1 MPDQHRRVKELF
13 LEARSLPSDE
23 RAAWLEAACADA
35 SERAEVESLLAAER
49 DSPSDYLMPQYDS
62 GMAPGVRVGRYRI
75 LDQLGAG
82 GMGEVWLARDE
93 TLGRR
98 VALKFPAEGLMGGH
112 FGRRVRREARIA
124 ASLDHHA
131 VCRVFELGEADGR
144 SFIVMEYLQG
154 DTLAERVRHRPIPLD
169 QALAWAVA
177 VASAV
182 EQAHDKGLIHR
193 DLKPANVMVTRSGQV
208 KVMDFGLASVTP
220 AGAGDGAG
228 GSGEESGPS
237 RSGGGKMGWTE
248 PHGTGSW
255 QTDSGEP
262 RSGDAAT
269 GGTGSDD
276 TGGTSAAD
284 RMVGTPPYMAPEQL
298 RGRPTDQRADIWA
311 FGCVLYEMLTG
322 RRAFGG
328 GTVPE
333 VVAAILEREPDWEE
347 LPESTPPEVR
357 RLLGRCLRKD
367 PGQRLR
373 HIGDAGLVLEEA
385 LRGDPAPGSPVG
397 VGPSDPAARGWRSVG
412 VRGAALFLFAV
423 AAGLAA
429 WSTLRPGASPGETAV
444 HASISLPSGVRVLR
458 AGLIAPSVALS
469 PDGRTLA
476 TAATGED
483 GQRIWVR
490 FLHRREALPLAGTE
504 NGVAPFFSPDGA
516 WIGFFADGRLRRVP
530 AAGGAAVDIA
540 FAPGF
545 PLGATWGVDDR
556 IIFATGARSALH
568 VVSAEGGVPERL
580 TTLDAEGGEV
590 SHRHPELL
598 ADGRTLLFT
607 SLSPAGPFVHAL
619 DLRSGRRAEVTRG
632 ATPQF
637 VPGGYVTVN
646 RGSDLLVA
654 AFDPRRLEL
663 AGSVVPVVQGVAAE
677 ASHTMH
683 YAVSRDG
690 ILAYVPAGTRH
701 ALVIVQD
708 EVEEI
713 VDERPRTSARPVR
726 PRFSPDGAQLALG
739 AGVPSEVWIHDLG
752 TGAATRLT
760 FDGGSSPVWTRD
772 GDSVTFVVSP
782 FHGTAPDRPGLH
794 TKPVDGRSGSQP
806 LLPLD
811 DWHRPIGWTPDGQ
824 MLAFEAFRGDAI
836 PSIWVLEKGEVRRV
850 LSDGYAG
857 RLSPDGRWLAYHSEA
872 VGGPEVYVTPF
883 PEADARWQIS
893 TRGGSGAAWSAD
905 GAEVYYRSGD
915 RLMAARIETGAGVRV
930 TSRRV
935 VLERFAPSWPDDYD
949 VHPQGQGL
957 VLVRPSEEPGDGEV
971 AIVVD
976 FAGELARLRQ

>member
-1 MPDQHRRVKELF
+1 MSDQHRRVKELF

-23 RAAWLEAACADA
+23 RAAWLESACADA
-35 SERAEVESLLAAER
+35 SERAEVESLLAAEGEM
-49 DSPSDYLMPQYDS
+49 PSDYLMPPDVS
-62 GMAPGVRVGRYRI
+62 GMAPGVLVDRYRV
-75 LDQLGAG
+75 LDHLGAG

-98 VALKFPAEGLMGGH
+98 VALKFPAQGLMGGSS
-112 FGRRVRREARIA
+112 GRRVRREARTA
-124 ASLDHHA
+124 ASLDHPA

-144 SFIVMEYLQG
+144 SFIVMEYLKG
-154 DTLAERVRHRPIPLD
+154 ATLAERLRRGPIPLD
-169 QALAWAVA
+169 QALAWAAA
-177 VASAV
+177 VAGAL
-182 EQAHDKGLIHR
+182 EQAHDKGLLHR
-193 DLKPANVMVTRSGQV
+193 DVKPANVMVTRSGEV
-208 KVMDFGLASVTP
+208 KVMDFGLASATP
-220 AGAGDGAG
+220 AGARDGDGAG
-228 GSGEESGPS
+228 GSGDG
-237 RSGGGKMGWTE
+237 
-248 PHGTGSW
+248 
-255 QTDSGEP
+255 
-262 RSGDAAT
+262 AT
-269 GGTGSDD
+269 GEKGNSDMAAIS
-276 TGGTSAAD
+276 SAD
-284 RMVGTPPYMAPEQL
+284 WMVGTPAYMAPEQL
-298 RGRPTDQRADIWA
+298 RGRPVDQRADIWA
-311 FGCVLYEMLTG
+311 LGCVLYEMLTG

-367 PGQRLR
+367 PGERLR
-373 HIGDAGLVLEEA
+373 HIGDARLVLEEA

-412 VRGAALFLFAV
+412 VRGAALFLLAV

-429 WSTLRPGASPGETAV
+429 WSTIRPGASPGETAV
-444 HASISLPSGVRVLR
+444 HASISLPSGVRVVR

-504 NGVAPFFSPDGA
+504 YGVAPFFSPDGA

-556 IIFATGARSALH
+556 IIFAAGARSALH

-677 ASHTMH
+677 VSHTMH
-683 YAVSRDG
+683 YTVSRDG
-690 ILAYVPAGTRH
+690 ILAYVPAATRH

-708 EVEEI
+708 EVEQI
-713 VDERPRTSARPVR
+713 VDERPRASARPLR
-726 PRFSPDGAQLALG
+726 PRFSPDGARLALG

-772 GDSVTFVVSP
+772 GDSVTFGASP
-782 FHGTAPDRPGLH
+782 FLGTGPDRPGLH
-794 TKPVDGRSGSQP
+794 TKPVDGRSDSQL

-935 VLERFAPSWPDDYD
+935 VLEPFAPSWPDDYD
-949 VHPQGQGL
+949 VHPQGEGL